1 MDEEGYCVRDRG
13 GAFHKAKK
21 TPTPA
26 FGVGDVVGFGFCH
39 ESDGAALRVWINGAD
54 HGIVFRG
61 IDNEKQWYP
70 AVSVYRDAEVH
81 ATFSRPFAFDPG
93 TEWKAAVEI
102 PDVEPVGLFT
112 TKQLIHWMKGRL
124 DAGEYQQQ
132 AYNAIDKAMMPAH
145 MMPI

>member
-1 MDEEGYCVRDRG
+1 MRRDIVFAIEAGRFIKQRRRRRPLLVLG
-13 GAFHKAKK
+13 MLLALGFVMKAM
-21 TPTPA
+21 
-26 FGVGDVVGFGFCH
+26 
-39 ESDGAALRVWINGAD
+39 ALRCACGL
-54 HGIVFRG
+54 
-61 IDNEKQWYP
+61 K
-70 AVSVYRDAEVH
+70 VH